1 MASADIPGIGTVQI
15 DGVAEEATMNR
26 ILAALERGNNSNS
39 PEALANLS
47 ASANRASN
55 ATRRSTGEISNL
67 GNTAAGT
74 AGAIGMMDRAASSF
88 QRTVDQSLSG
98 FRNIGSQLNS
108 TDPYGM
114 AQGFISTATNLAAGG
129 VGAIG
134 STFGKIGESLGSM
147 GAGLI
152 QVAGALTGIVV
163 GALSKTTAEFNKLQQ
178 AGALLGGDLISTRR
192 AAHGAGLT
200 LEQFGGVM
208 NKASKSMAMFGGQTT
223 RGAKE
228 FGDANLAVRQL
239 HGDTLL
245 RMGMGFEEVGIRT
258 AEYMETLALS
268 GNNMRD
274 QALTARDVANGTAR
288 LAKQQKMMAALN
300 GESIEQEKARQ
311 DAVRKDAAFQAAISR
326 MSVDQ
331 RTEMEAL
338 MKQFPELSTA
348 IRETALTGEAFSK
361 EALMALEGAGT
372 VGTLVT
378 DAVRNVREGV
388 DVNTQLN
395 NVFSSIEQNAEVI
408 NQERL
413 AAADVVTQGI
423 LGVNNEYVNALTTQF
438 LPLTERSVKAATGA
452 FSNVQE
458 DMRALETAS
467 SQATQTMITV
477 AETFQNAQIKVSEA
491 FTNMMDSAAGEA
503 ILKSAIEMP
512 MKALT
517 VAINELTGL
526 GSNTSTVSGGM
537 SITDAQR
544 EELARLTERLQKI
557 RELQSTDM
565 SAYQSH
571 SFMDELDGGSFGPT
585 AAEAAEQERVRQE
598 QLAKEAEQINTRL
611 TALTGEAAPNLDQM
625 SGSNDPTIQAL
636 LEMVKYQR
644 ETIDAIRKGF
654 ENQ

>member
-378 DAVRNVREGV
+378 DAVKNVREGV

-395 NVFSSIEQNAEVI
+395 NVFSMIEQNAEVI
-408 NQERL
+408 NKERL

-458 DMRALETAS
+458 DMRSLETAS

-537 SITDAQR
+537 TITDAQR
-544 EELARLTERLQKI
+544 EELASLTQRLQKI

-585 AAEAAEQERVRQE
+585 AAEAAEQERARQE